1 MLALAASSGADLR
14 LRIVVILAGFLLAG
28 FLAGVR
34 TLDRRPSTAVAA
46 WALGWLLWTAV
57 VIVLWIVNAFGGPAE
72 PEFGPGGNGQ
82 SVITLVASLVVAV
95 LGAFIADRRY
105 SGRSSR
111 SRRRF

>member
-46 WALGWLLWTAV
+46 WALGWLLW
-57 VIVLWIVNAFGGPAE
+57 IVNAFGGPAE

-82 SVITLVASLVVAV
+82 SIIILVASLVVAV

-105 SGRSSR
+105 SGRASR

>member
-46 WALGWLLWTAV
+46 WALGAAV

-82 SVITLVASLVVAV
+82 SIIILVASLVVAV

-105 SGRSSR
+105 SGRASR